1 MANFKRIP
9 VMVDAA
15 TGKQIDEFGSVVRDN
30 DFFRLLFDETVILCC
45 QFCDVSWVDGEAQ
58 LGVHPIASDLTLA
71 AFGDNDFDYQTTFMF
86 LSEQSEDDSNMV
98 NIEDDWFD
106 GATADPANG
115 QLSFRIDTNTTRFAE
130 ALNSSSIQKFYFC
143 ITGVP
148 SGQTAKTVLAYFRF
162 KAENRP
168 SSSAGAPVSNDP
180 EYLNAQE
187 VQALVKSAPIFQFS
201 VDGSTNWHDTQ
212 ADDDLYY
219 REQRNGGEWSEAI
232 KMIEIAPGVAV
243 STDGTLASNSDAN
256 IPTEKAVKAYADTKE
271 TALGF
276 TPEDVA
282 NKATDFTT
290 VNNTLYTTVQAV
302 KNYIDAAV
310 VGLFDDRGNYDAS
323 VNTFPASGGSGDAGA
338 ILKGDIWTIS
348 VAGTL
353 GGVDVSIGDQVR
365 ALSDAPG
372 QTASNWTISEANIG
386 YVPENEANKT
396 ITITSGSTDT
406 QYPSAKS
413 VYDNLV
419 LKADKESPVFTG
431 TVEAQGVLNLSSTTY
446 TFGSNGIVLGDLDSG
461 ICEYADDIIGV
472 YLNGNWGYR
481 FNSTQ
486 FYAVNG
492 AALANVPAS
501 ETVPVL
507 VPDNDDMNTG
517 IGKKADDVLTA
528 IAGGVASCNF
538 TVNGIEVPGAIKTD
552 TISELTTGDGVTI
565 DGCLVKDGKVADV
578 EGKSD
583 AQWNADKVQGV
594 TVDDAAKADG
604 KVLTY
609 NSTSGNL
616 EYATP
621 PGSTGGEANT
631 ASNTGSSGLGI
642 YKSKSGVDLQLYKLL
657 GSNGVSITL
666 NGTDYIDVKL
676 DTMTTQ
682 GDIIYGGADGAP
694 TRLAKGTAGQ
704 ILTMNPGATAP
715 EWVDASSGSASDSD
729 IIAISKHY
737 ISRN

>member
-45 QFCDVSWVDGEAQ
+45 QFYDVSWVDGEAQ

-71 AFGDNDFDYQTTFMF
+71 AFGDNDFDYQTAFMF

-98 NIEDDWFD
+98 NIENDWFD
-106 GATADPANG
+106 GATANPANG

-201 VDGSTNWHDTQ
+201 VDGSTDWHATQ

-243 STDGTLASNSDAN
+243 STDGTLASDSDLK

-276 TPEDVA
+276 TPENVA

-302 KNYIDAAV
+302 KDYIDAAV

-323 VNTFPASGGSGDAGA
+323 GDTFPASGGSGDAGA

-365 ALSDAPG
+365 ALADAPG

-386 YVPENEANKT
+386 YVPENIANKV
-396 ITITSGSTDT
+396 ISI
-406 QYPSAKS
+406 SA
-413 VYDNLV
+413 V
-419 LKADKESPVFTG
+419 
-431 TVEAQGVLNLSSTTY
+431 
-446 TFGSNGIVLGDLDSG
+446 
-461 ICEYADDIIGV
+461 
-472 YLNGNWGYR
+472 
-481 FNSTQ
+481 
-486 FYAVNG
+486 
-492 AALANVPAS
+492 
-501 ETVPVL
+501 
-507 VPDNDDMNTG
+507 
-517 IGKKADDVLTA
+517 
-528 IAGGVASCNF
+528 
-538 TVNGIEVPGAIKTD
+538 IKV
-552 TISELTTGDGVTI
+552 IN
-565 DGCLVKDGKVADV
+565 K
-578 EGKSD
+578 
-583 AQWNADKVQGV
+583 
-594 TVDDAAKADG
+594 
-604 KVLTY
+604 
-609 NSTSGNL
+609 
-616 EYATP
+616 
-621 PGSTGGEANT
+621 
-631 ASNTGSSGLGI
+631 
-642 YKSKSGVDLQLYKLL
+642 
-657 GSNGVSITL
+657 
-666 NGTDYIDVKL
+666 
-676 DTMTTQ
+676 M
-682 GDIIYGGADGAP
+682 
-694 TRLAKGTAGQ
+694 
-704 ILTMNPGATAP
+704 
-715 EWVDASSGSASDSD
+715 
-729 IIAISKHY
+729 
-737 ISRN
+737 RN